1 MKNLKRSR
9 GLYITLTILF
19 VFSLLLGILGFV
31 LYAAVSD
38 DNSLARLIVFFC
50 VAFQIFCWWMARTVA
65 RVGYENAERLVEIE
79 ELLVRHGIAFPEVET
94 VSSSCMK
101 SMRDDIEDESHSVDE
116 VAEETAA
123 EEPAEE
129 ELAEDEFL
137 RIDAE
142 IDETIKREVVNLLS
156 SGHEMKAML
165 LLTNAGVP
173 MDVAVRYIDRLKLNL

>member
-9 GLYITLTILF
+9 RLYITLTILF

-31 LYAAVSD
+31 LYVADSD
-38 DNSLARLIVFFC
+38 DSSLVRLLVFLS
-50 VAFQIFCWWMARTVA
+50 VAFQIYCWWMARTVA

-94 VSSSCMK
+94 VSSSWMK

-116 VAEETAA
+116 VAEKTAA

-156 SGHEMKAML
+156 SGREMKAML

-173 MDVAVRYIDRLKLNL
+173 MDVAARYIDRLKLNL

>member
-19 VFSLLLGILGFV
+19 LFSLFLGILGFV
-31 LYAAVSD
+31 VYAAGSD
-38 DNSLARLIVFFC
+38 DNGLVRLSVFLG
-50 VAFQIFCWWMARTVA
+50 VAFQVYCWWMARTVA
-65 RVGYENAERLVEIE
+65 RVGYENAKRLVEIE
-79 ELLVRHGIAFPEVET
+79 ELLVRHGIEFPEVEA
-94 VSSSCMK
+94 VSSSWMK
-101 SMRDDIEDESHSVDE
+101 SMGNDIEEESHSVDE
-116 VAEETAA
+116 VVEETAA

-156 SGHEMKAML
+156 SGREMKAML
-165 LLTNAGVP
+165 LLTNAGIP
-173 MDVAVRYIDRLKLNL
+173 MDVAVRYIDRLKLKL